1 MRHRK
6 NKLIAIITSWG
17 PDLGS
22 GHVQRMAALASFMS
36 EFAEM
41 RIVAPVPPDLIET
54 AYLFTD
60 RIPPD
65 ADLFLR
71 DMRDSGK
78 DEISSLKK
86 IAPVC
91 VIDDLGPG
99 ADMAD
104 HKFFLLPDPVTG
116 MKNCLDPDR
125 YFLHGYNFYRSL
137 CEAGSACEKTIDI
150 SVYCHPADEDY
161 YLSFTPGGASV
172 AFLRGE
178 ESYMVLDGKR
188 TSLKGRSPGRI
199 ILESRSLLSHF
210 GIMMFEGKLAGC
222 RLYCLNPTSYHS
234 RLADMAAGYLG
245 LENLGI
251 RGETEI
257 QSIRERFQREIP
269 ALPEKTVDV
278 EEINKSVIMKLGNF
292 RDMLMQLI

>member
-6 NKLIAIITSWG
+6 NKVITIITSWG
-17 PDLGS
+17 PELGS

-36 EFAEM
+36 EFADI
-41 RIVAPVPPDLIET
+41 RIVAPVPPDLHGI
-54 AYLFTD
+54 AHLFTD

-65 ADLFLR
+65 SDLLLH

-78 DEISSLKK
+78 DEITSLKK

-91 VIDDLGPG
+91 VIDDLGTG

-104 HKFFLLPDPVTG
+104 HSFFLLPDPVTG

-137 CEAGSACEKTIDI
+137 RETGSACEKTIDI

-161 YLSFTPGGASV
+161 YLSFTPAGASV

-178 ESYMVLDGKR
+178 ESYMLLNGKR
-188 TSLKGRSPGRI
+188 SSLKAYSPGRI
-199 ILESRSLLSHF
+199 ILESRTLISHF

-222 RLYCLNPTSYHS
+222 HLFCLNPASYHS
-234 RLADMAAGYLG
+234 RLADMATGYLG

-251 RGETEI
+251 RGETDI
-257 QSIRERFQREIP
+257 RSIRERLQQNIP
-269 ALPEKTVDV
+269 DLPGKTVDV
-278 EEINKSVIMKLGNF
+278 EEIRKSVIMKLRNF
-292 RDMLMQLI
+292 KDMLMQLI